1 MHGNVCSS
9 STPVSYRKFRNHVP
23 LPVFF
28 SFFFSFFLKILF
40 TQSLAGAV
48 PVRFSDVKVDTEMG
62 PVVLSNLFSC
72 K

>member
-23 LPVFF
+23 LPI
-28 SFFFSFFLKILF
+28 FFSFFLKILF